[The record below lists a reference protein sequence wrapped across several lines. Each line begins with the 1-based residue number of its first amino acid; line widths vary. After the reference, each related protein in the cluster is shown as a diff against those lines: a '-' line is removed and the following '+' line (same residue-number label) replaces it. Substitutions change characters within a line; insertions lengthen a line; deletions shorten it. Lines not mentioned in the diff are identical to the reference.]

1 MGQTINWDMTTWET
15 SELVQWCYVIA
26 ERSDRLISQAM
37 YDDDWREYEDDERTY
52 RKIADI
58 LKSRGLR
65 ADGKPLEMAGLAERT
80 E

>member
-37 YDDDWREYEDDERTY
+37 YDDDWREYEDDERTD

-58 LKSRGLR
+58 PKSGGLR
-65 ADGKPLEMAGLAERT
+65 ADGKPLEKAGLAER
-80 E
+80 EE